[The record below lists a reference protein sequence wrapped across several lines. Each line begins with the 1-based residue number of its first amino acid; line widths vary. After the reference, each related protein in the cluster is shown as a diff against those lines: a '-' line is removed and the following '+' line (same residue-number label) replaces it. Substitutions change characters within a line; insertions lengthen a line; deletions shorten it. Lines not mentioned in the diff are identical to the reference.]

1 MKLKVEVSNPFIRVP
16 KNTSLHNY
24 KLFDVHSP
32 EVDAEAYMLLDLGK
46 ISIENHFVSSTD
58 TIVIR
63 LVNTSK
69 G

>member
-58 TIVIR
+58 IICIMT
-63 LVNTSK
+63 VNTS
-69 G
+69 

>member
-32 EVDAEAYMLLDLGK
+32 EIDADAYMLLDLGK
-46 ISIENHFVSSTD
+46 IYIENHFVSIYMYIYLDKLID
-58 TIVIR
+58 TQ
-63 LVNTSK
+63 
-69 G
+69 